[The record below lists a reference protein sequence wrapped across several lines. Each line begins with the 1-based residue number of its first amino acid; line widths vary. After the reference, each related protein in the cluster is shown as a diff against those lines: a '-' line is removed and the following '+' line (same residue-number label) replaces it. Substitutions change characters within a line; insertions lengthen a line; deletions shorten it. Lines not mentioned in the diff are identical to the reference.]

1 MKGGIY
7 KILCWSTNKFYIG
20 NSSDIKRRFV
30 EHRKNLRGN
39 KHPNSYLQAA
49 WNKYS
54 ELDFSFH
61 ILEYCENELLVER
74 EQYYLNTT
82 LSHKREFGYNFSP
95 TAHSNL
101 GAKFSEQARQNM
113 SKSHI
118 GKTHS
123 NETKSKMSSVK
134 LGKKRPEVG
143 AAISKA
149 KKGKRTGK
157 KPPEQLEKMRIAQQK
172 RRSNEKLEVKFTRP
186 INF

>member
-82 LSHKREFGYNFSP
+82 LSHKR
-95 TAHSNL
+95 
-101 GAKFSEQARQNM
+101 
-113 SKSHI
+113 
-118 GKTHS
+118 
-123 NETKSKMSSVK
+123 
-134 LGKKRPEVG
+134 
-143 AAISKA
+143 
-149 KKGKRTGK
+149 
-157 KPPEQLEKMRIAQQK
+157 
-172 RRSNEKLEVKFTRP
+172 
-186 INF
+186 